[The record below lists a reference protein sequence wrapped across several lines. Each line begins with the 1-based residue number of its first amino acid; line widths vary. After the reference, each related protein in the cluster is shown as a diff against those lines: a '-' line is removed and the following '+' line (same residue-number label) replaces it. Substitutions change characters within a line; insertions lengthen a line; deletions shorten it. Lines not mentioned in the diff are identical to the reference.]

1 MDSTMKRY
9 LLVIAC
15 LFSIIHPK
23 LYAQFTNYYTW
34 DVTRKAAYQVEDLS
48 QDEIRT
54 YNSFVNSGIS
64 DESTLLIIN
73 AGRAY
78 ENLRSAPA
86 TIIDYSF
93 SSEITAEDS
102 IPDAIGACDITVQLI
117 NTTPKTIKEITL
129 EFEFMNYGTQV
140 YDIKTGDKYCVLK
153 FTNLKGRSGSD
164 KYLEIGKTLFE
175 CMHLLNLKDAT
186 YKKLFYNKKAT
197 TISLHKVS
205 IRYNDG
211 TTSNKIAIFKGL
223 SDSEQLYK
231 DGPLKP
237 AIDYSRSRRGEK

>member
-15 LFSIIHPK
+15 LFSIVHPK

-237 AIDYSRSRRGEK
+237 AIDYLRSRRGEK